1 MNRAGVLVTAMT
13 MMLATAFPV
22 RGQPTPD
29 PNDRE
34 MATLF
39 VVYFFFTVC
48 VTTFG
53 DYRRIPQDVLDEV
66 RAEPIPESQL
76 KDEHVVGWR
85 LWGPTGE
92 RVALKLKEPG
102 GGCLVETN
110 RVDPD
115 KLHGLVA
122 EWLQMVSTRRSIPF
136 RLVREKR
143 YELHGIPTWQ
153 QSYFMAER
161 GTPTVFIMVIS
172 SQRALTGIQA
182 LISYMFVSDPF

>member
-1 MNRAGVLVTAMT
+1 MKRPALLLVAIT
-13 MMLATAFPV
+13 MMLAAAYPV
-22 RGQPTPD
+22 RCQPTPD

-39 VVYFFFTVC
+39 AVYFFFTVC

-76 KDEHVVGWR
+76 KDEYIRGWYLR
-85 LWGPTGE
+85 GPTGE
-92 RVALKLKEPG
+92 RVALNVKEPG
-102 GGCLVETN
+102 AGCLVETN
-110 RVDPD
+110 RVNPD
-115 KLHGLVA
+115 RLHSLVA
-122 EWLQMVSTRRSIPF
+122 EWLQMISTRRSVPY

-161 GTPTVFIMVIS
+161 GTPTVFIMVVS
-172 SQRALTGIQA
+172 SERALTGIQA